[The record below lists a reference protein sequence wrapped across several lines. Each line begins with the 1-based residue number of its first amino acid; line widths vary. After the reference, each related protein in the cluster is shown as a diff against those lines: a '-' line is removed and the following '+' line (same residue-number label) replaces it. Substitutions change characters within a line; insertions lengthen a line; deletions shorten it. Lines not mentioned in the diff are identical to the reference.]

1 MDSRLFQKN
10 WVYCSVKKSMQIHLL
25 QRRTITNDPESK
37 SFKTVP

>member
-10 WVYCSVKKSMQIHLL
+10 WVYCSVKKSNADSLSA
-25 QRRTITNDPESK
+25 RTITNDPESK